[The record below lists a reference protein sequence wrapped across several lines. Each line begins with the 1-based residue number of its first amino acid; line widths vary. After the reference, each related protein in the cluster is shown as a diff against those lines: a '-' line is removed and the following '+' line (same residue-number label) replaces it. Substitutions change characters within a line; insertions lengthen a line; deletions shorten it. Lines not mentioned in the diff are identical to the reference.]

1 MTTDIRPRSD
11 RGRCVCNPY
20 AVPATP
26 GRLLVRSLDSL
37 RSIRFLRILHV
48 FQRTRLG
55 RVLRYAFGQPNR
67 GANGQEAKD
76 SKKTNRS
83 PDRTER
89 NPVAR
94 LNTTTDFGRTPVT
107 DKQNSIFGLT
117 SADRSNLLARLK
129 KNAAGGAA
137 GGRALDEAR
146 WTPDPKTLSFEEF
159 PALKQLRMEQSVAER
174 AGILNPFFQCHDGI
188 AKAETR
194 IGGVPFLNFST
205 YDYLDLNGHP
215 ELEKAGIEAMERWG
229 TSASASRLV
238 SGERPPHR
246 ALEKTIAD
254 LYETEDAIAYVS
266 GHATNVSTIGKLF
279 GPQDVIFHDALA
291 HNSIVMGALASG
303 ARRIS
308 YPHNDTAALERLL
321 KEHRPKAQ
329 RALIVTEGVFSMDGN
344 ICDLPGL
351 LRLKKTWGCFLMV
364 DEAHALG
371 VLGKTGRGTF
381 EHFGVDPKLVDL
393 WMGTLSKSCCG
404 CGGYI
409 AGTKGLVELLKFTS
423 PGFVY
428 SVGMSPVLAAASRRS
443 IELMLAEPERVAKLQ
458 AVSHEFVRY
467 AKEKGL
473 DTGGGGRLRRGAYH
487 ARKLLACGETC
498 RTAFRPTRERD
509 AHHLS
514 RRRRRG
520 RASALF
526 PFRRARYG
534 ARSSCDRHRGGR
546 APEGPRRRGRDGAL
560 RAQWVRKN
568 GGEPQSSPPFGNAR
582 CGYAFFREYTACR
595 RSRSSAVSTPAGRDS
610 SSTVTAILSP
620 L

>member
-1 MTTDIRPRSD
+1 MSFNGRDSAVFCATLSGNRTAARTDKRRKIRR
-11 RGRCVCNPY
+11 R
-20 AVPATP
+20 
-26 GRLLVRSLDSL
+26 
-37 RSIRFLRILHV
+37 
-48 FQRTRLG
+48 
-55 RVLRYAFGQPNR
+55 
-67 GANGQEAKD
+67 
-76 SKKTNRS
+76 
-83 PDRTER
+83 RTEAPTVP

-94 LNTTTDFGRTPVT
+94 LNATTDFGRTPVT

-137 GGRALDEAR
+137 GGSATASASRALDEAR
-146 WTPDPKTLSFEEF
+146 WTPDPKTLSFEDF

-194 IGGVPFLNFST
+194 IGGIPFLNFST

-215 ELEKAGIEAMERWG
+215 ELEKAGVDAMERWG

-246 ALEKTIAD
+246 ALEKTIAN

-393 WMGTLSKSCCG
+393 WMGTLSKTCCG

-409 AGTKGLVELLKFTS
+409 AGTKAVVELLKFTS

-428 SVGMSPVLAAASRRS
+428 SVGMSPVLAAASRRA
-443 IELMLAEPERVAKLQ
+443 IEIMLAEPERVAKLQ

-473 DTGGGGRLRRGAYH
+473 DTGAAEGYAVVPIMLGSSLLAGKLAARLFARHVNVMPIIYPVVEEGAARLRFFLSA
-487 ARKLLACGETC
+487 
-498 RTAFRPTRERD
+498 
-509 AHHLS
+509 AHEVDHV
-514 RRRRRG
+514 
-520 RASALF
+520 
-526 PFRRARYG
+526 RRAIDIVVEELPK
-534 ARSSCDRHRGGR
+534 AREDVAAMGR
-546 APEGPRRRGRDGAL
+546 
-560 RAQWVRKN
+560 
-568 GGEPQSSPPFGNAR
+568 
-582 CGYAFFREYTACR
+582 
-595 RSRSSAVSTPAGRDS
+595 
-610 SSTVTAILSP
+610 
-620 L
+620 

>member
-1 MTTDIRPRSD
+1 MRVALLTTDIRPRSD
-11 RGRCVCNPY
+11 RGRRACNPH
-20 AVPATP
+20 AFPATP
-26 GRLLVRSLDSL
+26 GRPFVRSFDFL
-37 RSIRFLRILHV
+37 RSIRFLHILHV

-67 GANGQEAKD
+67 GANGKEAKD

-94 LNTTTDFGRTPVT
+94 LNATTDFGRTPVT

-137 GGRALDEAR
+137 GGSATASASRALDEAR
-146 WTPDPKTLSFEEF
+146 WTPDPKTLSFEDF

-194 IGGVPFLNFST
+194 IGGIPFLNFST

-215 ELEKAGIEAMERWG
+215 ELEKAGVDAMERWG

-393 WMGTLSKSCCG
+393 WMGTLSKTCCG

-409 AGTKGLVELLKFTS
+409 AGTKAVVELLKFTS

-428 SVGMSPVLAAASRRS
+428 SVGMSPVLAAASRRA
-443 IELMLAEPERVAKLQ
+443 IEIMLAEPERVAKLQ

-473 DTGGGGRLRRGAYH
+473 DTGAAEGYAVVPIMLGSSLLAGKLAARLFARHVNVMPIIYPVVEEGAARLRFFLSA
-487 ARKLLACGETC
+487 
-498 RTAFRPTRERD
+498 
-509 AHHLS
+509 AHEVDHV
-514 RRRRRG
+514 
-520 RASALF
+520 
-526 PFRRARYG
+526 RRAIDIVVEELPK
-534 ARSSCDRHRGGR
+534 AREDVAAMGR
-546 APEGPRRRGRDGAL
+546 
-560 RAQWVRKN
+560 
-568 GGEPQSSPPFGNAR
+568 
-582 CGYAFFREYTACR
+582 
-595 RSRSSAVSTPAGRDS
+595 
-610 SSTVTAILSP
+610 
-620 L
+620 